1 MVTQLQ
7 DISNKVAQSKISNS
21 RLRNEEIRRQMAFPW
36 SQPTMP
42 STTPTQVPTKP
53 PLQNVFNPPQTPTMP
68 SQLPSLGGDSS
79 NESTGNPDF
88 SRNDISSAVMG
99 ALPGMAS
106 TGAGMLGAGP
116 LSGLAGAA
124 VSGLQG
130 NIPGAVQ
137 GVGTTLGALAGL
149 KGYSGLVGQFAK
161 DMYNDVDLGTMFGN
175 LGKQA
180 AMSAAFSAVPGLGAI
195 YGLASLFG
203 LNMDQGLRD
212 AIQGYQGAPGFQ
224 GPLAGFFGKNALGL
238 GIGLPGPTDTPLG
251 FETSDLGTGIYGG
264 LGDLFG
270 TTETTAPGFE
280 TSDLGTGLTGSL
292 SSNFGNWGSDFGN
305 FGGDVDSGSSRG
317 ETGDVAGSGTGNSGS
332 EAEGGGG
339 PDGPSGEGGGGGD
352 AN

>member
-42 STTPTQVPTKP
+42 STTPTQVPTNP

-137 GVGTTLGALAGL
+137 GVGNTFGALAGL

-203 LNMDQGLRD
+203 LNMDQGLKD
-212 AIQGYQGAPGFQ
+212 TFTGYKGVPGFQ
-224 GPLAGFFGKNALGL
+224 GPFGGFFGAPALGL
-238 GIGLPGPTDTPLG
+238 GVSDNGGWGGLPGDVPG
-251 FETSDLGTGIYGG
+251 FDSGDLGSGIGTSGIGIGTTGVGG
-264 LGDLFG
+264 LQGAMKGTFGGDYG
-270 TTETTAPGFE
+270 
-280 TSDLGTGLTGSL
+280 D
-292 SSNFGNWGSDFGN
+292 N
-305 FGGDVDSGSSRG
+305 FGGDPDP
-317 ETGDVAGSGTGNSGS
+317 SGTGNTGN
-332 EAEGGGG
+332 EAEGSGG
-339 PDGPSGEGGGGGD
+339 PDGPAGEGGGEGGD
-352 AN
+352 GE